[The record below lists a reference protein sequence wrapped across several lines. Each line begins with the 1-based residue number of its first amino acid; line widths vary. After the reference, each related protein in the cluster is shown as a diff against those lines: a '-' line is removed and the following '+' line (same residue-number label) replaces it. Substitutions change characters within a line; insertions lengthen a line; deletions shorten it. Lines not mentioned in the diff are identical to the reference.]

1 MKSNNLDIWRDKQ
14 RKISQRWHDRQRK
27 SYRRYRMERQLTA
40 FVRTFGVGA
49 TTMILAIT
57 SAIVVAFILVNFMT
71 GCETWDET
79 RWTAHNSCVTP
90 TAIWESFN
98 ELHVK

>member
-1 MKSNNLDIWRDKQ
+1 MKSYNLDIWRDKQ
-14 RKISQRWHDRQRK
+14 RETAYRMHARQRK
-27 SYRRYRMERQLTA
+27 SYRRYRMGRQLTA

-90 TAIWESFN
+90 TAIWESLN
-98 ELHVK
+98 EWHVK